1 MHYIYI
7 YIYIHI
13 HIHIL
18 IYIYI
23 YIYIHTYIFIYII
36 YNTCIYIIYTFIY
49 TIKKKIPG
57 LQGTEGAYNV
67 YIYVYNKKKN
77 RIARHGRGD
86 RPP

>member
-1 MHYIYI
+1 MYIYNI
-7 YIYIHI
+7 YIYIH
-13 HIHIL
+13 
-18 IYIYI
+18 
-23 YIYIHTYIFIYII
+23 
-36 YNTCIYIIYTFIY
+36 N
-49 TIKKKIPG
+49 KKKIPG